1 MTFAFRSR
9 TWKMFL
15 SLMQSEMTKTRAFV
29 FKNMIM
35 TRRNVFTLFEIL
47 FWPLVAFLSV
57 GLLAEFA
64 ELKPSMKA
72 FILVGVV
79 SMSAVQVCQLDVS
92 YALLYDV
99 WSKAVKHSLIAP
111 VGLRHL
117 LAGSMIVG
125 VLRGGSVFF
134 ILMGA
139 SYLIF
144 GFDFTTPGTLPLCL
158 FLLGLFL
165 SAAMVGLFVCILVFT
180 FGLRA
185 EVAAWSLVSL
195 MLLVCGIYYP
205 VSILPRWVMF
215 LSELIP
221 LTYFLEYFR
230 QFYGFEPTFSHVLA
244 KGSVTLVAYLSL
256 ELILVKAAL
265 RRAKR
270 TGMLLKLSE

>member
-1 MTFAFRSR
+1 L
-9 TWKMFL
+9 KMFL
-15 SLMQSEMTKTRAFV
+15 SLLQNETTKTRAFV
-29 FKNMIM
+29 FKNWIM
-35 TRRNVFTLFEIL
+35 TKRNVFTIFEIL

-64 ELKPSMKA
+64 ELNPAMKA

-99 WSKAVKHSLIAP
+99 WSKAVKHCFMAP
-111 VGLRHL
+111 MGIRHL
-117 LAGSMIVG
+117 LVGSLLVG
-125 VLRGGSVFF
+125 IMRGGAVFF

-139 SYLIF
+139 SYWFF
-144 GFDFTTPGTLPLCL
+144 GFDFTRPGTLALAL
-158 FLLGLFL
+158 FMFSLFL
-165 SAAMVGLFVCILVFT
+165 SAAMVGVFVCILVFT

-205 VSILPRWVMF
+205 VSILPHWVMF
-215 LSELIP
+215 LAELIP

-230 QFYGFEPTFSHVLA
+230 HFYAFEPTFSHVLF
-244 KGSVTLVAYLSL
+244 KGYVMALGYLVL
-256 ELILVKAAL
+256 EVLFMKVAL

>member
-1 MTFAFRSR
+1 L
-9 TWKMFL
+9 KMFL
-15 SLMQSEMTKTRAFV
+15 SLLQSEMTKTRAFV
-29 FKNMIM
+29 FKNLIM
-35 TRRNVFTLFEIL
+35 TRRNVFTVFEIL

-64 ELKPSMKA
+64 ELKPEMKA

-99 WSKAVKHSLIAP
+99 WSKAVKHSFIAP

-117 LAGSMIVG
+117 LLGSMLVG
-125 VLRGGSVFF
+125 IMRGSTVFF

-139 SYLIF
+139 SYVIF
-144 GFDFTTPGTLPLCL
+144 GFDFATPGALALAL
-158 FLLGLFL
+158 FILGLFL
-165 SAAMVGLFVCILVFT
+165 SAAMVGVFVCILVFA

-205 VSILPRWVMF
+205 VSILPRWVMAF
-215 LSELIP
+215 AELIP

-230 QFYGFEPTFSHVLA
+230 QFYAFKPTFSHVLI
-244 KGSVTLVAYLSL
+244 KGYAMVLGYLVLEVLLMKASL
-256 ELILVKAAL
+256 Q
-265 RRAKR
+265 RAKK

>member
-1 MTFAFRSR
+1 
-9 TWKMFL
+9 MFL
-15 SLMQSEMTKTRAFV
+15 SLMQGEMTKTGAFV
-29 FKNMIM
+29 FKNLIM

-64 ELKPSMKA
+64 ELEPRMKA

-117 LAGSMIVG
+117 LIGSLIVG
-125 VLRGGSVFF
+125 VIRGGSVFL

-139 SYLIF
+139 SYLLF
-144 GFDFTTPGTLPLCL
+144 GFDFTTPGSLPLCVL
-158 FLLGLFL
+158 VLGMFL

-195 MLLVCGIYYP
+195 MMLVCGIYYP
-205 VSILPRWVMF
+205 VSILPQWVVF
-215 LSELIP
+215 VSELIP

-230 QFYGFEPTFSHVLA
+230 HFYGFEPTFPHALA
-244 KGSVTLVAYLSL
+244 KGSATLAAYLAL
-256 ELILVKAAL
+256 ELILVKAAV

>member
-1 MTFAFRSR
+1 
-9 TWKMFL
+9 MFL
-15 SLMQSEMTKTRAFV
+15 SPMQSEMTKTRAFV
-29 FKNMIM
+29 FKNLIM

-64 ELKPSMKA
+64 ELEPHMKA

-79 SMSAVQVCQLDVS
+79 SMSVVQVCQLDVS

-111 VGLRHL
+111 AGLRHL
-117 LAGSMIVG
+117 LAGSLIVG
-125 VLRGGSVFF
+125 IIRGGSVFL

-144 GFDFTTPGTLPLCL
+144 DFDFTAPGVGPLCL

-185 EVAAWSLVSL
+185 VVAAWSLVSL

-205 VSILPRWVMF
+205 VSILPHWVMF

-230 QFYGFEPTFSHVLA
+230 RLYGFEPTFSHVLA
-244 KGSVTLVAYLSL
+244 KGSLMVMVYLIL

-265 RRAKR
+265 RRAKK

>member
-1 MTFAFRSR
+1 MTR
-9 TWKMFL
+9 
-15 SLMQSEMTKTRAFV
+15 TRAFV
-29 FKNMIM
+29 FKNLIM

-47 FWPLVAFLSV
+47 FWPLVALLSV

-64 ELKPSMKA
+64 ELEPRMKA

-79 SMSAVQVCQLDVS
+79 SMSVVQVCQLDVS

-99 WSKAVKHSLIAP
+99 WSKAVKHTLIAP

-117 LAGSMIVG
+117 FAGSLIVG
-125 VLRGGSVFF
+125 ILRGGAVFL
-134 ILMGA
+134 ILMAA

-144 GFDFTTPGTLPLCL
+144 AFDFTARGLPALCV

-205 VSILPRWVMF
+205 VSILPSWVMW
-215 LSELIP
+215 LSALVP

-230 QFYGFEPTFSHVLA
+230 QLYGFEPTFSHVLA
-244 KGSVTLVAYLSL
+244 KGSLMVAIYLVL
-256 ELILVKAAL
+256 ELLLVKAAL
-265 RRAKR
+265 KRAKK